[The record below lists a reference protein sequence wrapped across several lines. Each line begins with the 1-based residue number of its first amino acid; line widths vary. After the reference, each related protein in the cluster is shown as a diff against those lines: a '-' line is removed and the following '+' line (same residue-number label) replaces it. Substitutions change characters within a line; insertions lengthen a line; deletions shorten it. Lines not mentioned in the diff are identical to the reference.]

1 MPIRTTLPYKIL
13 LVKESGYLFAKGYRL
28 FEHIL
33 STGQSCYIGSI
44 PDSKYGLLAK
54 FSLTRRFFR
63 AEITGLYELEDGS
76 LIAIA
81 KKGLFKKAT
90 GSSCFKKCF
99 SVPRGSKP
107 LNLCI
112 LPNGHIFFGEYY
124 MNMEKQSV
132 HVYCSVDNGDTWN
145 VVFTF
150 EEGNINHIHGLF
162 YDKYTNRM
170 WCLTGDRENECII
183 GYTEDEFKTFVE
195 VFRGGQEYRA
205 CQLFFYPDFLVYATD
220 SQYMKNT
227 IKKVDRITMEITPLC
242 EIQGTAI
249 KGRQINNE
257 AFISTTIEPS
267 EVNKDHSAHVWL
279 THDGLQW
286 SDIFAAGKDRWPAI
300 LQFGTFEFPQYCEA
314 LDNLYAYGRALKDYD
329 GHTIIFKNI
338 KNE

>member
-1 MPIRTTLPYKIL
+1 MNSKTLLPYKIL
-13 LVKESGYLFAKGYRL
+13 LVKDGGYIYSKGYRL
-28 FEHIL
+28 FEYDEAVCK
-33 STGQSCYIGSI
+33 STFIGTI
-44 PDSKYGLLAK
+44 PDRKYGLLAEL
-54 FSLTRRFFR
+54 SLTRRFFR

-112 LPNGHIFFGEYY
+112 LPNGHIFFGEYF
-124 MNMEKQSV
+124 MNMEKQGV

-205 CQLFFYPDFLVYATD
+205 CQLFFYPEFFVYATD
-220 SQYMKNT
+220 SQYMKNK
-227 IKKVDRITMEITPLC
+227 INRVDRKTLEITSIQ

-249 KGRQINNE
+249 KGRQ
-257 AFISTTIEPS
+257 AGDCCVLSTTVEPS
-267 EVNKDHSAHVWL
+267 EVNTDKSSHLWFSKDGVNWKELFSAP
-279 THDGLQW
+279 
-286 SDIFAAGKDRWPAI
+286 KDCLPAI
-300 LQFGTFEFPQYCEA
+300 MQFGSIEFPDYNT
-314 LDNLYAYGRALKDYD
+314 DIKSRVYFSGRALKGFD
-329 GHTIIFKNI
+329 GKSKIINL
-338 KNE
+338 

>member
-1 MPIRTTLPYKIL
+1 MNSKTLLPYKIL
-13 LVKESGYLFAKGYRL
+13 LVKDGGYIYSKGYRL
-28 FEHIL
+28 FEYDEAVGK
-33 STGQSCYIGSI
+33 STLIGAI
-44 PDSKYGLLAK
+44 PDRKYGFLAE

-81 KKGLFKKAT
+81 KKGLFKFAPGTKQ
-90 GSSCFKKCF
+90 FVKCF

-112 LPNGHIFFGEYY
+112 LPNGHIFFGEYF
-124 MNMEKQSV
+124 MNMEKKSV
-132 HVYCSVDNGDTWN
+132 HVYCSVDNGETWN
-145 VVFTF
+145 VVYTF

-205 CQLFFYPDFLVYATD
+205 CNLFFYPNFIVYATD
-220 SQYMKNT
+220 SQYMKNS
-227 IKKVDRITMEITPLC
+227 IKKVDRKTLEVTPIQ

-249 KGRQINNE
+249 KGRQVGGCCML
-257 AFISTTIEPS
+257 STTVEPS
-267 EVNKDHSAHVWL
+267 EINTNKSSHLWFSKDGEKWEELFSAP
-279 THDGLQW
+279 
-286 SDIFAAGKDRWPAI
+286 KDCLPAI
-300 LQFGTFEFPQYCEA
+300 MQFGSIEFPEYNMDLESRV
-314 LDNLYAYGRALKDYD
+314 YFSGRALKGFD
-329 GHTIIFKNI
+329 GKSMIINL
-338 KNE
+338 